1 MSWTRR
7 SGSTQRNDHRVPAF
21 ALIHSPLV
29 GPVTWSAVADELS
42 RRQVGVVVPD
52 LGAPVET
59 ETGRHWKRHVAS
71 AARAIASVPAAAS
84 VVLVGHSG
92 AGALLPAI
100 RDAMDRACAGYI
112 FVDAGL
118 PSSNE
123 PRKGTGGFARHLDEI
138 HAQGERFPDWSDE
151 DLREALPVPAV
162 RTALLRELRPQPP
175 DCRST
180 ASWVA
185 LPRSR
190 RGPLPHA
197 CRPGRGERR
206 AARDRGRDQT
216 REAATRA
223 AVMIA
228 VARSSRVA
236 FSASSAV
243 SSS

>member
-1 MSWTRR
+1 
-7 SGSTQRNDHRVPAF
+7 VPAF

-71 AARAIASVPAAAS
+71 AARAIASVPVAAS

-100 RDAMDRACAGYI
+100 RVAMDRACTGYI

-151 DLREALPVPAV
+151 NLREALPVPAV
-162 RTALLRELRPQPP
+162 RTALLGELRPQPP
-175 DCRST
+175 DFWDEIVPVFAGWPDAPCAYIRFGPNPSYD
-180 ASWVA
+180 AA
-185 LPRSR
+185 AAEAQR
-190 RGPLPHA
+190 RGWRYRDLGGAHFHMLVDPVGVSDELLA
-197 CRPGRGERR
+197 IEAGIRPEPRRERR
-206 AARDRGRDQT
+206 
-216 REAATRA
+216 
-223 AVMIA
+223 
-228 VARSSRVA
+228 
-236 FSASSAV
+236 
-243 SSS
+243 

>member
-1 MSWTRR
+1 MR
-7 SGSTQRNDHRVPAF
+7 PAF

-29 GPVTWSAVADELS
+29 GPITWSAVADELS

-59 ETGRHWKRHVAS
+59 ETGPHWKRHVAL

-118 PSSNE
+118 PSANE

-138 HAQGERFPDWSDE
+138 HAQGERFPHWSDE
-151 DLREALPVPAV
+151 DLRDVLPVPAV

-175 DCRST
+175 VESSGR
-180 ASWVA
+180 
-185 LPRSR
+185 PR
-190 RGPLPHA
+190 
-197 CRPGRGERR
+197 
-206 AARDRGRDQT
+206 
-216 REAATRA
+216 
-223 AVMIA
+223 
-228 VARSSRVA
+228 
-236 FSASSAV
+236 
-243 SSS
+243 